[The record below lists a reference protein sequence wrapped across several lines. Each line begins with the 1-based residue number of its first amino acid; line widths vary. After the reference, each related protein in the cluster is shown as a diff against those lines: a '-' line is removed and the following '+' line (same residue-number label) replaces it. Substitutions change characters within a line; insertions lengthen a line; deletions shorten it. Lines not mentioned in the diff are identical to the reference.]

1 MTDERV
7 GGGEEFAAFQAALML
22 RMGGDVF
29 SSWMADLRLEERSGD
44 SVTFSTESKFKRD
57 MLSQRFIVAM
67 RDAWSEAVGPV
78 RRVSIVTREKL
89 SASAAKVSALMP
101 KLIGLNQPAPASR
114 GALLSDSAS
123 ATAGANGRAAEE
135 RRVPALADLISPL
148 DERSTFERF
157 AVDDSNRLAY
167 AAARQVFNPAASR
180 EIIYIYGPSG
190 VGKTHLLHAI
200 GNEWRATHGLGCAYL
215 TYANL
220 QTGCVSA
227 IFSNGMLSLHKD
239 LLAQDVVLIDDVHLL
254 ASSLRTQTEILNLIN
269 ASLAAGRRLVIA
281 GELAPLKL
289 VERGVN
295 ERLADRLSGGL
306 SVAMAQAD
314 EALRFSVLKKRLEN
328 APAKCAISDEALAF
342 IARKFTQSM
351 REAIGAL
358 NHLLLAYSDR
368 EVVVGLDE
376 AGQELK
382 AHLADC
388 RRSYTLDD
396 CLAAAAQA
404 FGVEEA
410 DLKGRAQ
417 RQTIVRVRHAFVYV
431 AREVLRESF
440 PRIAATLGRDH
451 STVMNGYQRAL
462 ALLARDQK
470 FRDGVAA
477 IKAALGA

>member
-1 MTDERV
+1 MTDELV
-7 GGGEEFAAFQAALML
+7 DGGEEFAAFQAALMV
-22 RMGGDVF
+22 RTGNDVF
-29 SSWMADLRLEERSGD
+29 SSWMADLRLEARNAD
-44 SVTFSTESKFKRD
+44 TVTFSTDSKFKRD
-57 MLSQRFIVAM
+57 MLSQRFIVTM
-67 RDAWSEAVGPV
+67 HDVWNEAVGPV
-78 RRVSIVTREKL
+78 RRVNVVARERL

-101 KLIGLNQPAPASR
+101 KFIGLNGAQQAGQPAPKASPSAPAAR
-114 GALLSDSAS
+114 GSEDK
-123 ATAGANGRAAEE
+123 RA
-135 RRVPALADLISPL
+135 PDLADLISPL
-148 DERSTFERF
+148 DDRSTFDRF
-157 AVDDSNRLAY
+157 AVDETNRLAH
-167 AAARQVFNPAASR
+167 AAARQVFNANSSR

-200 GNEWRATHGLGCAYL
+200 GNEWRATRGDGCAYL

-227 IFSNGMLSLHKD
+227 IFSNGMLALHKD

-254 ASSLRTQTEILNLIN
+254 ASAVRTQTEILNLIN

-306 SVAMAQAD
+306 CVAMTQAA
-314 EALRFSVLKKRLEN
+314 ETLRFGVLKKRLEN
-328 APAKCAISDEALAF
+328 APEKCVVSDEALGF

-358 NHLLLAYSDR
+358 NQLLLAYGDQA
-368 EVVVGLDE
+368 VTVGLDE
-376 AGQELK
+376 VGLALK

-388 RRSYTLDD
+388 RRSYSLED
-396 CLAAAAQA
+396 CAAAAAAA
-404 FGVEEA
+404 FGVEVA
-410 DLKGRAQ
+410 DLKGRSQ
-417 RQTIVRVRHAFVYV
+417 RQAIVRVRHAFVYV

-440 PRIAATLGRDH
+440 PRIAAVLGRDH

>member
-1 MTDERV
+1 MTDELID
-7 GGGEEFAAFQAALML
+7 GGEEFAAFQAALML
-22 RMGGDVF
+22 RMGDDVF
-29 SSWMADLRLEERSGD
+29 SSWMADLRLETRNVD
-44 SVTFSTESKFKRD
+44 SVTFSTDSKFKRD
-57 MLSQRFIVAM
+57 MLSQRFIVTM
-67 RDAWSEAVGPV
+67 HDAWNEAVGPV
-78 RRVSIVTREKL
+78 RRVTVVAREKL

-101 KLIGLNQPAPASR
+101 KFIGLNGTQHAGQPAPKAPLTAAAPGGR
-114 GALLSDSAS
+114 GSEDK
-123 ATAGANGRAAEE
+123 RA
-135 RRVPALADLISPL
+135 PDLADLISPL
-148 DERSTFERF
+148 DPRSTFDRF
-157 AVDDSNRLAY
+157 AVDETNRLAH
-167 AAARQVFNPAASR
+167 AAARQVLNASASR

-190 VGKTHLLHAI
+190 AGKTHLLHAI
-200 GNEWRATHGLGCAYL
+200 GNEWRATRGDGCAYL

-227 IFSNGMLSLHKD
+227 IFSNGMLALHKD

-254 ASSLRTQTEILNLIN
+254 ASAVRTQTEILNLIN

-306 SVAMAQAD
+306 CVAMTQAD
-314 EALRFSVLKKRLEN
+314 EALRFGVLKKRLEN
-328 APAKCAISDEALAF
+328 APEKCVISDEALSF

-358 NHLLLAYSDR
+358 NQLLLAYGDR
-368 EVVVGLDE
+368 EVTVGLDE
-376 AGQELK
+376 AGLALK

-388 RRSYTLDD
+388 RRSYSLED
-396 CLAAAAQA
+396 CATAAAEA
-404 FGVEEA
+404 FGVEVA
-410 DLKGRAQ
+410 DLKGRSQ
-417 RQTIVRVRHAFVYV
+417 RQAIVRVRHAFVYV

-440 PRIAATLGRDH
+440 PRIAAVLGRDH